1 MGPPL
6 WLSLR
11 PTLMPQSTMEVTT
24 VTLDITA
31 MVDTDQDTMD
41 TPTATAMVTTMDV
54 ILARGLLMLN
64 LKLML
69 MPPSTMV
76 DTMDTPVP
84 MDMVCTTVDTMVD
97 TTDTPMPPVTD
108 MPVTLARGLLMPN
121 QRLMLMTLST
131 MVDTTDT
138 LDTTVMV
145 DTHMDVSDT
154 DGRFPQN
161 LFKLFQNCIHPET
174 KKMFFNIKTQKT
186 AYNLYVEK
194 HLT

>member
-1 MGPPL
+1 MGL
-6 WLSLR
+6 WQSLR

-41 TPTATAMVTTMDV
+41 TPTATALVTTMDV

-69 MPPSTMV
+69 MGQSTMV

-84 MDMVCTTVDTMVD
+84 MDMVCTTVDT
-97 TTDTPMPPVTD
+97 TDTPMPLVTD

-121 QRLMLMTLST
+121 LRLTLMPLST

-138 LDTTVMV
+138 LDTTAMAAVTTVMEAVTTVMV
-145 DTHMDVSDT
+145 DTDMDVSDT
-154 DGRFPQN
+154 DGRFSLN
-161 LFKLFQNCIHPET
+161 
-174 KKMFFNIKTQKT
+174 
-186 AYNLYVEK
+186 
-194 HLT
+194 

>member
-1 MGPPL
+1 
-6 WLSLR
+6 
-11 PTLMPQSTMEVTT
+11 
-24 VTLDITA
+24 

-64 LKLML
+64 
-69 MPPSTMV
+69 PQSTMV

-97 TTDTPMPPVTD
+97 TTDTPMPLVTD
-108 MPVTLARGLLMPN
+108 ILVTLARGLLMPN
-121 QRLMLMTLST
+121 LRLMLMPLST

-138 LDTTVMV
+138 PDTTVMAAVTTVMEAVTTVMV

-154 DGRFPQN
+154 DGRFSQN
-161 LFKLFQNCIHPET
+161 LFKLFLNCIHP
-174 KKMFFNIKTQKT
+174 
-186 AYNLYVEK
+186 
-194 HLT
+194 

>member
-1 MGPPL
+1 
-6 WLSLR
+6 
-11 PTLMPQSTMEVTT
+11 
-24 VTLDITA
+24 
-31 MVDTDQDTMD
+31 
-41 TPTATAMVTTMDV
+41 
-54 ILARGLLMLN
+54 MLN

-69 MPPSTMV
+69 MPQSTMV

-97 TTDTPMPPVTD
+97 TMDTPMPPVTD

-121 QRLMLMTLST
+121 LRLMLMPLST

-138 LDTTVMV
+138 LDTMVMAAVTTVMV
-145 DTHMDVSDT
+145 DTDTDVSDT

-174 KKMFFNIKTQKT
+174 KQCF
-186 AYNLYVEK
+186 
-194 HLT
+194 LT

>member
-64 LKLML
+64 LKLMPL
-69 MPPSTMV
+69 STMV

-97 TTDTPMPPVTD
+97 TM
-108 MPVTLARGLLMPN
+108 
-121 QRLMLMTLST
+121 
-131 MVDTTDT
+131 DT
-138 LDTTVMV
+138 LDTTVMAAVTTVMEPVTTVMV
-145 DTHMDVSDT
+145 DTDMDVSDT

-174 KKMFFNIKTQKT
+174 KKCF
-186 AYNLYVEK
+186 
-194 HLT
+194 LT

>member
-1 MGPPL
+1 MGIQFYETK
-6 WLSLR
+6 SQ
-11 PTLMPQSTMEVTT
+11 TTMKF
-24 VTLDITA
+24 LLIGALAIAA

-54 ILARGLLMLN
+54 ILARGLLMPN
-64 LKLML
+64 L
-69 MPPSTMV
+69 
-76 DTMDTPVP
+76 
-84 MDMVCTTVDTMVD
+84 
-97 TTDTPMPPVTD
+97 
-108 MPVTLARGLLMPN
+108 
-121 QRLMLMTLST
+121 RLMLMLLST

-138 LDTTVMV
+138 LDTTVMA
-145 DTHMDVSDT
+145 DTDMDVSDT

>member
-1 MGPPL
+1 MG
-6 WLSLR
+6 
-11 PTLMPQSTMEVTT
+11 
-24 VTLDITA
+24 
-31 MVDTDQDTMD
+31 
-41 TPTATAMVTTMDV
+41 TMDV
-54 ILARGLLMLN
+54 ILARDLLMLN

-69 MPPSTMV
+69 MLQSTMV

-121 QRLMLMTLST
+121 LRLMLMPLST

-138 LDTTVMV
+138 LDTMVMAAVTTVMV

-154 DGRFPQN
+154 DGRFSQN
-161 LFKLFQNCIHPET
+161 LFKLFQNCIHPAT
-174 KKMFFNIKTQKT
+174 KKRF
-186 AYNLYVEK
+186 
-194 HLT
+194 LT

>member
-121 QRLMLMTLST
+121 LRLMLMPLDT
-131 MVDTTDT
+131 MVMAAVTTVMEAV
-138 LDTTVMV
+138 TTVMV
-145 DTHMDVSDT
+145 DTDMDVSDT
-154 DGRFPQN
+154 DGRFSQN
-161 LFKLFQNCIHPET
+161 LFKLFQNCIHSAT
-174 KKMFFNIKTQKT
+174 KKCFL
-186 AYNLYVEK
+186 A
-194 HLT
+194 

>member
-1 MGPPL
+1 
-6 WLSLR
+6 
-11 PTLMPQSTMEVTT
+11 MEVTM
-24 VTLDITA
+24 VTLDITV

-54 ILARGLLMLN
+54 ISARGPLMLN

-69 MPPSTMV
+69 MPQSTMV

-108 MPVTLARGLLMPN
+108 MPVTLARGPLMPN
-121 QRLMLMTLST
+121 LRLMLLST

-138 LDTTVMV
+138 LDTMVMAAVTTVMEAVTTVMV
-145 DTHMDVSDT
+145 DTHMAVSDT
-154 DGRFPQN
+154 DGRF
-161 LFKLFQNCIHPET
+161 F
-174 KKMFFNIKTQKT
+174 
-186 AYNLYVEK
+186 
-194 HLT
+194 